1 MRLRRRESEAD
12 ATVAAL
18 DDVLAHY
25 RGAMSRYADALDH
38 VLALGGALH
47 AAGECETCDW
57 IRVRPACAFSST
69 EEAAEHLALL
79 RLPRKEIRPRA

>member
-1 MRLRRRESEAD
+1 MRRRRESEAD
-12 ATVAAL
+12 AVAAL
-18 DDVLAHY
+18 DLVLEHY
-25 RGAMSRYADALDH
+25 RGSMIRYSDSLDH
-38 VLALGGALH
+38 VLALEGALH